1 MQVYLS
7 TDSLKNIKII
17 RFIITNIQLKITR
30 GEY

>member
-17 RFIITNIQLKITR
+17 RFIIITKQLEITR